1 VRRVLV
7 VDPDASFR
15 ALIAL
20 VLEIEGFT
28 VLTAGSMAEAL
39 KIARRAHPDVISI
52 NVGAPGLH
60 GWSLSR
66 QLRADSATASTRQMI
81 VDGSGAVADGVPAR
95 VDAVLTGRADTAG
108 FAEALRRV
116 LRRPPEG
123 AQPHPLA
130 ADLDAVLE
138 RRLIRPLFQPIV
150 DLDSGDVVG
159 VEALARGPAGPLHTP
174 MALFEVANQVDR
186 LHELDSLCRLTAITT
201 ARDAAAHAPPLVF
214 VNVEPGTVDL
224 PMSAELR
231 AVLSRDLPFQIVVEF
246 TERALTRRLP
256 ALLRHADEIRA
267 RGSAVALDDIGVDP
281 RSVAVLPL
289 VQPEIVK
296 LDMSLLAPRLPAHAT
311 AAAAAVEAYAV
322 RNGAVV
328 VAEASRPTSS
338 AWPRAGSAPGG
349 VRAGSSGAPARWMS
363 WRPTAYA
370 PSGPGCLC
378 APAAM
383 PRGRALPSTSPCPSA
398 RCPCGWTAPGCARSA
413 ASWKGR
419 RARSPTWAS

>member
-1 VRRVLV
+1 MRRVLV

-39 KIARRAHPDVISI
+39 QIARRAHPDVISI
-52 NVGAPGLH
+52 NVGAPGLD

-66 QLRADSATASTRQMI
+66 QLRADSATASKRQMI
-81 VDGSGAVADGVPAR
+81 VDGGGAVADGVPAR

-174 MALFEVANQVDR
+174 IALFEVANQVDR

-231 AVLSRDLPFQIVVEF
+231 AVLSRGLPFQIVVEF
-246 TERALTRRLP
+246 TERALY
-256 ALLRHADEIRA
+256 
-267 RGSAVALDDIGVDP
+267 
-281 RSVAVLPL
+281 
-289 VQPEIVK
+289 
-296 LDMSLLAPRLPAHAT
+296 AT
-311 AAAAAVEAYAV
+311 AARAAAA
-322 RNGAVV
+322 RRRDP
-328 VAEASRPTSS
+328 S
-338 AWPRAGSAPGG
+338 PRQ
-349 VRAGSSGAPARWMS
+349 
-363 WRPTAYA
+363 
-370 PSGPGCLC
+370 
-378 APAAM
+378 
-383 PRGRALPSTSPCPSA
+383 RGRAGRHRGRPA
-398 RCPCGWTAPGCARSA
+398 IGGGAAPGPAGDREARHVVARPRAPGARDSGG
-413 ASWKGR
+413 SRGGGLRRPDRCRGR
-419 RARSPTWAS
+419 RRGHRDRRAAPGRAHARRQVGSGLALRAPRPDG